1 MSSKTNF
8 FNYIAELIS
17 LVDNKTN
24 VIMNSLAVFAAIL
37 SISIKFEI
45 INSELPL
52 DFFFDGLIVIIFIYY
67 VIVGPYLLWRQ
78 NKILIDSVYL
88 DKPNYEVDWELLK
101 ITNGYDLS
109 EIENELKET
118 QQRISSLD
126 KTSNHEEKLF
136 AENNLLEK
144 LNSHLLFAKNLNEL
158 IEQGYY
164 AIYFKIKNIG
174 GQMDEFIVTEISAN
188 ENISFVKRRDIDK
201 NNFLKNENR
210 EQITNG
216 KKPYINKKLRVHND
230 KEASVPIRRM
240 KVGDKALI
248 PNGHPLFFKINGD
261 NPSLQVEIKSDNLG
275 RVFSKEI
282 KVNVNQ
288 AREVGFVE
296 MVRWEILYTQNAWRL
311 TVIGFW

>member
-296 MVRWEILYTQNAWRL
+296 MVR
-311 TVIGFW
+311 